1 MATSK
6 FEPTYARQAYP
17 CFDEPAMKARY
28 RVSLVRPI
36 DDGYIALSNMDYD
49 SHIDDPE
56 TKTSIVS
63 FKESVPMSSYLSCF
77 IVSDFQ
83 HKEETVKSNGFGN
96 DFLMRVYATPAQL
109 NKVDY
114 ALSVGVS
121 ITEYY
126 IQYFKVPYPLPK
138 LGKTYIHVHAYK
150 I

>member
-49 SHIDDPE
+49 SHVDDPE
-56 TKTSIVS
+56 TKTSIVT

-77 IVSDFQ
+77 IVSDFDY
-83 HKEETVKSNGFGN
+83 KEETVKSNGIGN
-96 DFLMRVYATPAQL
+96 DFLMRVYATPGQL

-114 ALSVGVS
+114 ALRAGVS

-138 LGKTYIHVHAYK
+138 LGIKLRS
-150 I
+150 